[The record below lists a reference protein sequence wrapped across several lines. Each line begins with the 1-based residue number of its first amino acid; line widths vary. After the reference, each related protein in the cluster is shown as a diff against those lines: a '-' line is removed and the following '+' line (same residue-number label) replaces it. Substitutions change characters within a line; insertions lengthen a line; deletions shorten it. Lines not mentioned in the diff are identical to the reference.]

1 MFFLQIIYSV
11 ILIFC
16 FASGLCP
23 IDTCSDEYKED
34 FSCFFQQKY
43 NTENQQKSI
52 KFCVFNKF
60 TCLVNQPIN
69 FSQNCLRNQ
78 TNYKWKCYPKDIK
91 PMSYSILPNQTDFV
105 FSEGDTLTF
114 EVLYGSSNPHPF
126 SKLQFEIGSKNE
138 TYLINNK
145 SRYIYNDV
153 YSFPIK
159 NFGTYSLKIFQPAYQ
174 DYDEVLFNI
183 TQGHYYTHS
192 KSNLNLHNEVE
203 NLLCFSFSSV
213 LRVLILCFL
222 LFLKTINHD

>member
-16 FASGLCP
+16 FASGLRP

-91 PMSYSILPNQTDFV
+91 PMSYSIEPNQTDFT
-105 FSEGDTLTF
+105 FSEDHIFNVTLTY
-114 EVLYGSSNPHPF
+114 EDSNPPPF
-126 SKLQFEIGSKNE
+126 SLLQFEQGPENETYSIKNE
-138 TYLINNK
+138 THEI
-145 SRYIYNDV
+145 
-153 YSFPIK
+153 YSFAIR
-159 NFGTYSLKIFQPAYQ
+159 NFGNYSLKIFQPAYQ
-174 DYDEVLFNI
+174 DYNEVLFHI
-183 TQGHYYTHS
+183 EQGHYY
-192 KSNLNLHNEVE
+192 LY
-203 NLLCFSFSSV
+203 
-213 LRVLILCFL
+213 
-222 LFLKTINHD
+222 